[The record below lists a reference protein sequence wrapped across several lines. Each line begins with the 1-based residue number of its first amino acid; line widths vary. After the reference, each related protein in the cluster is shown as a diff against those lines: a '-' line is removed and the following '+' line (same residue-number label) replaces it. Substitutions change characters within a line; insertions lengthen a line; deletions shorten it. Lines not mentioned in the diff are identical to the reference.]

1 MTSPARPRISAIVPS
16 YNRPDFLRR
25 VLLAFASQT
34 RRVDEL
40 IITDDGSN
48 VDIASGIAD
57 VLPEMPFPVTLVSQ
71 PDEGFRAA
79 KCRNNGIREATG
91 DYLVF
96 ADQDIV
102 FTPTYVEVFATHARR
117 GQFLVGYPVRLT
129 EAETGRITDD
139 LLRSGRIADLVPEA
153 GRRKVLDQFRKE
165 RRYVVL
171 HALHLRPFGPKL
183 RSGVFGAWRDD
194 LLAVN
199 GFDEEFQGWG
209 NEDDNLGRRL
219 HRAGITGR
227 NVFREALS
235 VHMYHAPHHQDGLR
249 ANSDYSARQAR
260 AIRRGSVRAVH
271 GIVNPLGEVWPTR
284 TVLHTPGR

>member
-1 MTSPARPRISAIVPS
+1 MTLPPRISAVVPS

-25 VLLAFASQT
+25 VLLAFAAQT
-34 RRVDEL
+34 RLVDEVV
-40 IITDDGSN
+40 ITDDGSS
-48 VDIASGIAD
+48 VDIPAGIAD
-57 VLPEMPFPVTLVSQ
+57 VLPALPFKVTFVAQ

-91 DYLVF
+91 DFLVF

-102 FTPTYVEVFATHARR
+102 FAPTYVETFATHARR

-129 EAETGRITDD
+129 EADTARITDAMM
-139 LLRSGRIADLVPEA
+139 RAGRVTDLVPQTGA
-153 GRRKVLDQFRKE
+153 RKVLSQYRKE

-194 LLAVN
+194 LLTVN
-199 GFDEEFQGWG
+199 GFDEEFRGWG

-219 HRAGITGR
+219 HRAGIIGR

-235 VHMYHAPHHQDGLR
+235 VHMYHVPHHQDGRR
-249 ANSDYSARQAR
+249 ANSDYSAQRIR
-260 AIRRGSVRAVH
+260 EIRRGAVRAHYGVT
-271 GIVNPLGEVWPTR
+271 NPLGNVWPTR
-284 TVLHTPGR
+284 LVLHDPGQ